1 MAPTPLKPPLLSGQS
16 KAFWWVLILC
26 VISTFFYAVR
36 GILLP
41 FVLGLIIAYGLSP
54 LLDMLQRFK
63 VPRIVGT
70 LLILFLFFVG
80 FIVFIILTIPYA
92 QNEILALAQK
102 VPSYGLTLHHQILAL
117 LEKVSLYLPPS
128 EWQRLTQLAS
138 TYVGDIFKW
147 VIYFFVNLISGGLA
161 LANLVALVIIT
172 PLVAFYFLKEWPS
185 LIRTSTNLLPMAH
198 RKEITGVFAQINEAL
213 GGFIRGQ
220 ALVCFILAVYYSTSL
235 SLIGLESGFVIGLLI
250 GFFAFIPYI
259 GFFSGFAVSMILAF
273 IQFDTWTPRLL
284 ILTVFAIGQIVEG
297 SFLTPKLVGD
307 RIKLHPLWVVFA
319 VFSGAY
325 LLGFLGMLIALP
337 VAAIVGVLIRY
348 AFTRYLKSPLYSDKR
363 K

>member
-1 MAPTPLKPPLLSGQS
+1 MPSTPSKFPFLSPQT
-16 KAFWWVLILC
+16 KVFWWALILGGIG
-26 VISTFFYAVR
+26 VFFYSVR

-41 FVLGLIIAYGLSP
+41 FALGLIIAYGLSP
-54 LLDMLQRFK
+54 LLDFLHRYK
-63 VPRIVGT
+63 IPRIVGT

-80 FIVFIILTIPYA
+80 FIVFVILTLPYA

-102 VPSYGLTLHHQILAL
+102 VPSYGIALHHQIMAL
-117 LEKVSLYLPPS
+117 LEKLSLYLPPS

-138 TYVGDIFKW
+138 TYIGDIFKW

-172 PLVAFYFLKEWPS
+172 PLVAFYFLKEWPY
-185 LIRTSTNLLPMAH
+185 LTRALTNLLPMAH

-220 ALVCFILAVYYSTSL
+220 ALVCFILAAYYSISL

-250 GFFAFIPYI
+250 GFFAFIPYV
-259 GFFSGFAVSMILAF
+259 GFFSGFAISMILAF

-337 VAAIVGVLIRY
+337 VAAVVGVLVRY
-348 AFTRYLKSPLYSDKR
+348 ALTRYLKSPLYTDKR